1 MQSDSIAFAI
11 QEYGCHLSL
20 SPISGSLHLGG
31 GWGARGV
38 VGWGARGGVGCICF
52 LFVWGAG
59 HVMNLLMS
67 CDKKSCVLLPGWSTY
82 MLM

>member
-38 VGWGARGGVGCICF
+38 VGWGHVVGWVASAFSLYGGQG
-52 LFVWGAG
+52 
-59 HVMNLLMS
+59 M
-67 CDKKSCVLLPGWSTY
+67 
-82 MLM
+82 